1 MSTLLSPL
9 VFTTSTQVQP
19 GAIQSPSE
27 TFLVIT
33 CQRQRSISQLPAP
46 SFWQSHSLGS
56 MGDLFDLPQDLYPAL
71 GLHRLGLAS
80 NEGVSSVP
88 FLRQSM
94 QWGQLY
100 LLYFPFIVVLVAIIF
115 VSHENSILDF
125 SIDLSFMKSCMFLKS
140 LLQIKSH
147 FDFPSISLFIV
158 AKL

>member
-1 MSTLLSPL
+1 MSTLLSLL

-33 CQRQRSISQLPAP
+33 CQRSISQLPAP

-88 FLRQSM
+88 FWRQSM

-100 LLYFPFIVVLVAIIF
+100 LLYFPFIVALVSIIF
-115 VSHENSILDF
+115 VSHENSIL
-125 SIDLSFMKSCMFLKS
+125 DLSFMKSCMFLKS